1 MLTETQK
8 LICERVI
15 NVYETGTVAGKYGAI
30 SIFHDGPHGIRQVT
44 YGRSQT
50 TEYGNLKELVE
61 MYVEEGGTFS
71 AALAPYVA
79 RIGLVALVD
88 DAAFKDLLR
97 RAGNEDAAMRH
108 AQDAFFDRRYFQP
121 ALEWATTRGFALAL
135 STLVIYDSFIHS
147 GGILGFLRTRFPE
160 KTPAAGGDEKTW
172 IRQYVDVRNAWLTTH
187 SNPDVRPSAYRTR
200 DLQREIAKGNWDLA
214 MLPYIANGT
223 PVDAAGPSLAAP
235 ASAGSADVVP
245 FLGEPAGGG
254 EEVWSELEPPA
265 GFALAPAAA
274 VAGTAAALALSIL
287 ESDQIEL
294 ARAHS
299 SGVHDHATAHETIV
313 DTAAGRAA
321 SRSSYGTAPGGTVN
335 LDPALL
341 QGLLALA
348 EDYTFS
354 VSELCGGSHNAN
366 SRHYAGCAGDINT
379 INGRPISASHP
390 DVVAFQQRC
399 RDLGA
404 TEVLG
409 PGKPGHATHV
419 HAGWP
424 RP

>member
-1 MLTETQK
+1 MLTATQK

-15 NVYETGTVAGKYGAI
+15 NVYETGTVEGRYGAI
-30 SIFHDGPHGIRQVT
+30 SIYHDGPHGIRQIT
-44 YGRSQT
+44 FGRSQT
-50 TEYGNLKELVE
+50 TEYGNLKELVQ

-71 AALAPYVA
+71 AALASYVD
-79 RIGLVALVD
+79 RIGIVALVD
-88 DAAFKDLLR
+88 DASFKDLLR
-97 RAGNEDAAMRH
+97 RAGNEDPAMRQ

-121 ALEWATTRGFALAL
+121 ALDWAGSHGFTLAL

-147 GGILGFLRTRFPE
+147 GGILKLLRARFPE
-160 KTPAAGGDEKTW
+160 KPPAAGGDEKTW
-172 IRQYVDVRNAWLTTH
+172 IKQYVDVRNDWLANNQ
-187 SNPDVRPSAYRTR
+187 NPDVRPSAYRTK
-200 DLQREIAKGNWDLA
+200 DFQREVAKGNWDLA

-223 PVDAAGPSLAAP
+223 PVDASHPPVGTV
-235 ASAGSADVVP
+235 DVVP
-245 FLGEPAGGG
+245 FLGTPAGD
-254 EEVWSELEPPA
+254 EEVWSELEPL
-265 GFALAPAAA
+265 GGLAIASAAA
-274 VAGTAAALALSIL
+274 VSSDTAATLAQRIL
-287 ESDQIEL
+287 DSDRVEF
-294 ARAHS
+294 ARAHA
-299 SGVHDHATAHETIV
+299 SGVNDHATAYLNIV

-335 LDPALL
+335 LDPAMLR
-341 QGLLALA
+341 GLLTLA

-354 VSELCGGSHNAN
+354 VSELCGGSHNTN
-366 SRHYAGCAGDINT
+366 SRHYAGCTADINT
-379 INGRPISASHP
+379 INGQHISAVHP